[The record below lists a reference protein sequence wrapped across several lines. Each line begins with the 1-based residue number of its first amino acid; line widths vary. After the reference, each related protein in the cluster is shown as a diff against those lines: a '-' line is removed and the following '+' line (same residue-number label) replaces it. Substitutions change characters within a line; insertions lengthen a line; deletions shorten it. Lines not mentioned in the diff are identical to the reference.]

1 MLCAWYVTNCRTT
14 RRLENRRKI
23 IKLDEQKV
31 HCPISFLVINFW
43 RVVTFYAKEDFK
55 VVQSC
60 PILLNFFILCQRYCR
75 GLQLLVQVMKV
86 KENLIVPMEQNHCL
100 KSVRIWSFFGPYFP
114 AFGLNTERYA
124 ASLHIQSECRKI
136 QTRKIPNTNT
146 FHAANVIDN
155 SNLPLKLLPEII
167 E

>member
-1 MLCAWYVTNCRTT
+1 
-14 RRLENRRKI
+14 
-23 IKLDEQKV
+23 
-31 HCPISFLVINFW
+31 
-43 RVVTFYAKEDFK
+43 
-55 VVQSC
+55 
-60 PILLNFFILCQRYCR
+60 
-75 GLQLLVQVMKV
+75 MKV

-124 ASLHIQSECRKI
+124 VSLHIQSECRKI

-146 FHAANVIDN
+146 FHAVNVIDN